1 MDGLIERLRGYRD
14 WLTATLE
21 SAEHEMREA
30 LEANG
35 EGDHPCLYDIDGTK
49 TDSDPGA
56 CFAYGEMYQARD
68 ALNRFDTMFPEI
80 RENPK
85 EMAEGYRAMADDN
98 REDAEMAL
106 PAQAEVILRD
116 ES

>member
-1 MDGLIERLRGYRD
+1 MIERLRAYRD

-35 EGDHPCLYDIDGTK
+35 EGDHPNLYDIDGTK

-56 CFAYGEMYQARD
+56 CFTYGTMYQARD
-68 ALNRFDTMFPEI
+68 ALNRFDRLFL
-80 RENPK
+80 K
-85 EMAEGYRAMADDN
+85 
-98 REDAEMAL
+98 
-106 PAQAEVILRD
+106 V
-116 ES
+116 SV